1 MSDIGK
7 WDARAFYDKLGPRKP
22 VRNVHLKSFK
32 VSKHGDQLRILVR
45 TTGEDADIRVIMD
58 RKFRFVFADEVR
70 RVVGRR
76 RPRRKPLRT
85 PSKFDLYDGRPP
97 HYVQGLD
104 EDGNDVWFDPN
115 EES

>member
-58 RKFRFVFADEVR
+58 RKFRFVFAD
-70 RVVGRR
+70 VGTLVTGHHANSDPAMCPAMLR
-76 RPRRKPLRT
+76 RPLCGSGHGCAIRVKPL
-85 PSKFDLYDGRPP
+85 L
-97 HYVQGLD
+97 
-104 EDGNDVWFDPN
+104 
-115 EES
+115 